1 MQQPYDPAAASAA
14 TSPSALVP
22 VDQLILDVYETAPVQ
37 VRSRILSRLVAKVYA
52 AAPPATQRKLLGHLM
67 RPLGL
72 LSLAVVADGIFA
84 KMLARSG
91 WMEQNVSLE
100 DVQAIQP
107 GDVVSLV
114 DYGLQVSGDA
124 LNGLAQLLMASPNL
138 MGSVA
143 ATVLVT
149 LLLQRAGQSRL
160 ADRELD

>member
-1 MQQPYDPAAASAA
+1 MQQPYDPAATSAA
-14 TSPSALVP
+14 TSQGALVP
-22 VDQLILDVYETAPVQ
+22 VDQLILDVYATAPVQ
-37 VRSRILSRLVAKVYA
+37 VRSRILSRLIAKVYA
-52 AAPPATQRKLLGHLM
+52 AAPPATQRKLLGHLL

-84 KMLARSG
+84 KILARSG

-114 DYGLQVSGDA
+114 DYVLQVSGDA
-124 LNGLAQLLMASPNL
+124 INGLAQLLMASPNL

-149 LLLQRAGQSRL
+149 LLLQRARQSRL

>member
-1 MQQPYDPAAASAA
+1 MQQPYDPAATGAA
-14 TSPSALVP
+14 TSPPALVP

-52 AAPPATQRKLLGHLM
+52 AAPPATQRKLLGHLL

-84 KMLARSG
+84 KILARSG

-114 DYGLQVSGDA
+114 DYVLQVSGDA
-124 LNGLAQLLMASPNL
+124 VNGLAQLLMASPNL